1 MSESLTFNVCMKR
14 KLFTNLN
21 PQKNLEKLI
30 IFTTQW
36 CLQIYFKEKT
46 DEQRTGRNL
55 SQTTWVIKNVFWST
69 QPTAKE
75 VSSCQGWWQ
84 LITRPHLLPISW
96 VSLPSPCLIIL
107 EVIRNETQNSITI
120 HSFSHKHF
128 QRAFLFGKTD
138 QKLSLLRN
146 TNLKKNN
153 FKGIFLKA
161 VILTIKEFIKSQRNV
176 VILHRKIQERKLC
189 LRWTFSQA
197 MRDENEKGHFKER
210 MCTKAQSFGIHTLFP
225 NVGILGNP
233 IRSVYLEWGAYGN
246 TAWKMFALIRS
257 LYFVLTG
264 THQKPCGITNHVK
277 IRSTKYSRRL
287 IQTEWWSIRLGWGET
302 EASKTN
308 WLLTI
313 QMRETRAK
321 IASVGRSGKYLSGE
335 FNEPW

>member
-84 LITRPHLLPISW
+84 LITRPRLLPISW

-128 QRAFLFGKTD
+128 QRAFLLGKTD

-189 LRWTFSQA
+189 LRWTFSG
-197 MRDENEKGHFKER
+197 NEGWKREGPFQGKDVHKGTEFWNSYSIPE
-210 MCTKAQSFGIHTLFP
+210 CWNFGKSYQICLPGVRCIWEHSMK
-225 NVGILGNP
+225 NVC
-233 IRSVYLEWGAYGN
+233 VN
-246 TAWKMFALIRS
+246 TE
-257 LYFVLTG
+257 FVLCPDRNPSKTMWNY
-264 THQKPCGITNHVK
+264 KPCENKVHEVLEKTHPNRVVEY
-277 IRSTKYSRRL
+277 STGLR
-287 IQTEWWSIRLGWGET
+287 WDWGQQ
-302 EASKTN
+302 N
-308 WLLTI
+308 
-313 QMRETRAK
+313 
-321 IASVGRSGKYLSGE
+321 
-335 FNEPW
+335 